1 MHGLKGCNAHFA
13 VSNEFLFLTISR
25 ITVVLLVFFL
35 LKAYCNSP
43 LGLRGI
49 TSRPTSQFT
58 CNPGVKMLVSPPILA
73 ATKEP
78 ILTAF
83 SVSNKLYILAKRREE
98 YRDIYSSLAQEVF
111 VCLFLF

>member
-1 MHGLKGCNAHFA
+1 
-13 VSNEFLFLTISR
+13 
-25 ITVVLLVFFL
+25 
-35 LKAYCNSP
+35 
-43 LGLRGI
+43 
-49 TSRPTSQFT
+49 
-58 CNPGVKMLVSPPILA
+58 MLVSPPILA